1 MAMYAP
7 DKDSKQVKH
16 QGDIKMRY
24 AKGTTTVAGIN
35 FAIYADIT
43 KRGMVAVN
51 ETTGEEKII
60 IRSGYATKD
69 LTIRKAVASA
79 FSLSTFRK
87 N

>member
-1 MAMYAP
+1 
-7 DKDSKQVKH
+7 
-16 QGDIKMRY
+16 MRH

-43 KRGMVAVN
+43 RRGMVAVN

-69 LTIRKAVASA
+69 LTIRKAVANA

>member
-1 MAMYAP
+1 
-7 DKDSKQVKH
+7 
-16 QGDIKMRY
+16 MRY
-24 AKGTTTVAGIN
+24 TKGTTTVAGIN

-69 LTIRKAVASA
+69 LTIRKAVANA
-79 FSLSTFRK
+79 FSLPTFRSK
-87 N
+87 

>member
-1 MAMYAP
+1 
-7 DKDSKQVKH
+7 
-16 QGDIKMRY
+16 MRY
-24 AKGTTTVAGIN
+24 TKGTTTVAGIN

-69 LTIRKAVASA
+69 LTIRKAVANA
-79 FSLSTFRK
+79 FILPTFR
-87 N
+87 NN

>member
-1 MAMYAP
+1 
-7 DKDSKQVKH
+7 
-16 QGDIKMRY
+16 MRY
-24 AKGTTTVAGIN
+24 TKGTTTVAGIN

-69 LTIRKAVASA
+69 LTIRKAVANA
-79 FSLSTFRK
+79 FSLPTFR
-87 N
+87 NN